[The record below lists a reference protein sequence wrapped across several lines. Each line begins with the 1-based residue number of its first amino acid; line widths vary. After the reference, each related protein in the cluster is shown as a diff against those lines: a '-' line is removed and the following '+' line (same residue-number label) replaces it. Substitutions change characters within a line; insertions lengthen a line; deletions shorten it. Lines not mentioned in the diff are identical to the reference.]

1 MNWKGTV
8 IEKKLIITLLL
19 LLLIILLGCDAP
31 VTVAE
36 RSDQLLHDYNT
47 LLAENDALK
56 SQIGILEKAKEE
68 ITATQ
73 DEHNKL
79 ILDYHNLQTQ
89 YVILEAYSQ
98 TIRDQYTALLEQF
111 STRYVDTGVKYTEL
125 YKMNMKLIER
135 YKELDGQIAAVH
147 SGNVSILSDNLTDSE
162 YSVFYKGWKLWW
174 GEFND

>member
-1 MNWKGTV
+1 MNWKETV

-19 LLLIILLGCDAP
+19 ILLILLPGCDAP

-36 RSDQLLHDYNT
+36 RSDLLLHDYNT

-56 SQIGILEKAKEE
+56 AQIGILEKAKEE

-73 DEHNKL
+73 DEFNKL

-98 TIRDQYTALLEQF
+98 TIRDQYTVLIEQF